1 MRLTFHNPFV
11 VDKEEGK
18 ILFLKN
24 VYIAVSVFSKI
35 VRKISTSRTKYKISF
50 INGSPFFRQSQISK
64 WMILEDFS
72 DP

>member
-18 ILFLKN
+18 ILFFKN

-35 VRKISTSRTKYKISF
+35 VRKISTS
-50 INGSPFFRQSQISK
+50 
-64 WMILEDFS
+64 
-72 DP
+72 